1 MTNKVFC
8 LSIISAIALLICS
21 PLHVSGQNVSAQGL
35 KTVVIDPG
43 HGGKDPGAP
52 GKSKSTAEK
61 NIVLNISKLFGD
73 KIKAEYPDVK
83 IVYTRSTDVFVELK
97 ERANIAKRSNA
108 DLFISVHCN
117 SSTNTKAF
125 GASAHILGPKSTN
138 PKNTSDYFEKSKSVA
153 QRENSVM
160 LLEDDYQTS
169 YQDFDPNSPEAVISH
184 SLLWQ
189 ANYGNSL
196 LFAAEYDA
204 QIHKAPYRVSNYT
217 GIHQDVFYL
226 LWATNM
232 PAALLEVGFLS
243 NPNDYAVL
251 STTDGQEKIAKS
263 LFNAFKN
270 YKEKYDASV
279 GAFPMAEEPVA
290 VPTVKE
296 EAPVTTPVVKE
307 ETPVAKPVVKEE
319 APTAKQEV
327 AQPKS
332 EASAV
337 SKYYG
342 IQIMGLGRLLK
353 NGDSALKGLQVQA
366 VKAEGSSI
374 YKYIYGKHATRA
386 AAAAELATVRK
397 KFPEAFIV
405 EVDGDNVKISK

>member
-1 MTNKVFC
+1 MTNKVLC
-8 LSIISAIALLICS
+8 LTIISAIALLISS
-21 PLHVSGQNVSAQGL
+21 PLHISGQNVSGQGL

-83 IVYTRSTDVFVELK
+83 VVYTRSTDVFVELK
-97 ERANIAKRSNA
+97 ERANIAKRNNA

-117 SSTNTKAF
+117 SSTNSKAF
-125 GASAHILGPKSTN
+125 GASAHILGPKSNN

-160 LLEDDYQTS
+160 LLEDDYQTA

-243 NPNDYAVL
+243 NPSDYAVL
-251 STTDGQEKIAKS
+251 STADGQEKIAKS
-263 LFNAFKN
+263 LFNAFKS

-279 GAFPMAEEPVA
+279 GALPAVSESTPEPE
-290 VPTVKE
+290 PSTVKE
-296 EAPVTTPVVKE
+296 EPASPKQETAPVQ
-307 ETPVAKPVVKEE
+307 KEE
-319 APTAKQEV
+319 ADKNVTSTP
-327 AQPKS
+327 
-332 EASAV
+332 

-374 YKYIYGKHATRA
+374 YKYIYGKHATRS
-386 AAAAELATVRK
+386 AAAAELPAVKK

-405 EVDGDNVKISK
+405 EVNGDSVKISK

>member
-1 MTNKVFC
+1 MTNKVLC
-8 LSIISAIALLICS
+8 LTIISAIALLISS
-21 PLHVSGQNVSAQGL
+21 PLHISGQNVSGQGL

-83 IVYTRSTDVFVELK
+83 VVYTRSTDVFVELK
-97 ERANIAKRSNA
+97 ERANIAKRNNA

-117 SSTNTKAF
+117 SSTNSRAF
-125 GASAHILGPKSTN
+125 GASAHILGPKSNN

-160 LLEDDYQTS
+160 LLEDDYQTA

-243 NPNDYAVL
+243 NPSDYAVL
-251 STTDGQEKIAKS
+251 STADGQEKIAKS
-263 LFNAFKN
+263 LFNAFKS

-279 GAFPMAEEPVA
+279 GALPAVSESTPEPEPSAANEEPA
-290 VPTVKE
+290 SPKQETTPLQKE
-296 EAPVTTPVVKE
+296 EADKNVTSTP
-307 ETPVAKPVVKEE
+307 
-319 APTAKQEV
+319 
-327 AQPKS
+327 
-332 EASAV
+332 

-374 YKYIYGKHATRA
+374 YKYIYGKHATRS
-386 AAAAELATVRK
+386 AAAAELPAVKK

-405 EVDGDNVKISK
+405 EVNGDSVKISK

>member
-8 LSIISAIALLICS
+8 LTIISAIALLISS
-21 PLHVSGQNVSAQGL
+21 PLHISGQNVSGQGL

-83 IVYTRSTDVFVELK
+83 VVYTRSTDVFVELK
-97 ERANIAKRSNA
+97 ERANIAKRNNA

-117 SSTNTKAF
+117 SSTNSRAF
-125 GASAHILGPKSTN
+125 GASAHILGPKSNN

-160 LLEDDYQTS
+160 LLEDDYQTA

-243 NPNDYAVL
+243 NPSDYAVL
-251 STTDGQEKIAKS
+251 STADGQEKIAKS
-263 LFNAFKN
+263 LFNAFKS

-279 GAFPMAEEPVA
+279 GALPAVSESTPEPETS
-290 VPTVKE
+290 TVKE
-296 EAPVTTPVVKE
+296 EPASPKQEAAPVQN
-307 ETPVAKPVVKEE
+307 EE
-319 APTAKQEV
+319 ADKNVTSTP
-327 AQPKS
+327 
-332 EASAV
+332 

-374 YKYIYGKHATRA
+374 YKYIYGKHATRS
-386 AAAAELATVRK
+386 AAAAELPAVKK

-405 EVDGDNVKISK
+405 EVNGDSVKISK

>member
-1 MTNKVFC
+1 MTNKVLC
-8 LSIISAIALLICS
+8 LSIISAIVLMISS
-21 PLHVSGQNVSAQGL
+21 PLHISGQNVSGQGL

-83 IVYTRSTDVFVELK
+83 VVYTRSTDVFVELK
-97 ERANIAKRSNA
+97 ERANIAKRNNA

-117 SSTNTKAF
+117 SSTNSKAF
-125 GASAHILGPKSTN
+125 GASAHILGPKSNN

-196 LFAAEYDA
+196 LFAAEYDS
-204 QIHKAPYRVSNYT
+204 QIHQSPYRVSNYT

-243 NPNDYAVL
+243 NPGDYAVL
-251 STTDGQEKIAKS
+251 STADGQEKIAKS
-263 LFNAFKN
+263 LFNAFKS

-279 GAFPMAEEPVA
+279 GALPVEIEA
-290 VPTVKE
+290 APTVKE
-296 EAPVTTPVVKE
+296 EAKPEVEAVEEQKVTKS
-307 ETPVAKPVVKEE
+307 ETPKVE
-319 APTAKQEV
+319 APKT
-327 AQPKS
+327 
-332 EASAV
+332 EAPAV

-342 IQIMGLGRLLK
+342 IQIMGLGRLIK

-374 YKYIYGKHATRA
+374 YKYIYGKHSTRA
-386 AAAAELATVRK
+386 AAAAELSTVKK

-405 EVDGDNVKISK
+405 EVNGDNVKISK

>member
-1 MTNKVFC
+1 MTNKVLC
-8 LSIISAIALLICS
+8 LTIISAIALLISS
-21 PLHVSGQNVSAQGL
+21 PLHISGQNVSGQGL

-83 IVYTRSTDVFVELK
+83 VVYTRSTDVFVELK
-97 ERANIAKRSNA
+97 ERANIAKRINA

-117 SSTNTKAF
+117 SSTNSKAF
-125 GASAHILGPKSTN
+125 GASAHILGPKSNN

-160 LLEDDYQTS
+160 LLEDDYQTA

-243 NPNDYAVL
+243 NPSDYAVL
-251 STTDGQEKIAKS
+251 STADGQEKIAKS
-263 LFNAFKN
+263 LFNAFKS

-279 GAFPMAEEPVA
+279 GALPAVSESTPEPEPSTVNEEPASPKQETAPVQ
-290 VPTVKE
+290 KE
-296 EAPVTTPVVKE
+296 EADKNVTSTP
-307 ETPVAKPVVKEE
+307 
-319 APTAKQEV
+319 
-327 AQPKS
+327 
-332 EASAV
+332 

-374 YKYIYGKHATRA
+374 YKYIYGKHATRS
-386 AAAAELATVRK
+386 AAAAELPAVKK

-405 EVDGDNVKISK
+405 EVNGDSVKISK

>member
-1 MTNKVFC
+1 MTNKVLC
-8 LSIISAIALLICS
+8 LTIISAIALLISS
-21 PLHVSGQNVSAQGL
+21 PLHISGQNVSGQGL

-83 IVYTRSTDVFVELK
+83 VVYTRSTDVFVELK
-97 ERANIAKRSNA
+97 ERANIAKRNNA

-117 SSTNTKAF
+117 SSTNSKAF
-125 GASAHILGPKSTN
+125 GASAHILGPKSNN

-160 LLEDDYQTS
+160 LLEDDYQTA

-243 NPNDYAVL
+243 NPSDYAVL
-251 STTDGQEKIAKS
+251 STADGQEKIAKS
-263 LFNAFKN
+263 LFNAFKS

-279 GAFPMAEEPVA
+279 GALPAVSESTPEPEPLTVNEEPASPKQETAPVQ
-290 VPTVKE
+290 KE
-296 EAPVTTPVVKE
+296 EADKNVTSTP
-307 ETPVAKPVVKEE
+307 
-319 APTAKQEV
+319 
-327 AQPKS
+327 
-332 EASAV
+332 

-374 YKYIYGKHATRA
+374 YKYIYGKHATRS
-386 AAAAELATVRK
+386 AAAAELPAVKK

-405 EVDGDNVKISK
+405 EVNGDNVKISK

>member
-1 MTNKVFC
+1 MTNKVLC
-8 LSIISAIALLICS
+8 LTIISAIALLISS
-21 PLHVSGQNVSAQGL
+21 PLHISGQNVSGQGL

-83 IVYTRSTDVFVELK
+83 VVYTRSTDVFVELK
-97 ERANIAKRSNA
+97 ERANIAKRNNA

-117 SSTNTKAF
+117 SSTNSKAF
-125 GASAHILGPKSTN
+125 GASAHILGPKSNN

-160 LLEDDYQTS
+160 LLEDDYQTA

-243 NPNDYAVL
+243 NPSDYAVL
-251 STTDGQEKIAKS
+251 STADGQEKIAKS
-263 LFNAFKN
+263 LFNAFKS

-279 GAFPMAEEPVA
+279 GALPAVSESTPEPEPSAVNEESASPKQETASVQ
-290 VPTVKE
+290 KE
-296 EAPVTTPVVKE
+296 EADKNVTSTP
-307 ETPVAKPVVKEE
+307 
-319 APTAKQEV
+319 
-327 AQPKS
+327 
-332 EASAV
+332 

-374 YKYIYGKHATRA
+374 YKYIYGKHSTRS
-386 AAAAELATVRK
+386 AAAAELPAVKK

-405 EVDGDNVKISK
+405 EVNGDSVKISK

>member
-1 MTNKVFC
+1 MTNKVLC
-8 LSIISAIALLICS
+8 LTIISAIALLISS
-21 PLHVSGQNVSAQGL
+21 PLHISGQNVSGQGL

-83 IVYTRSTDVFVELK
+83 VVYTRSTDVFVELK
-97 ERANIAKRSNA
+97 ERANIAKRNNA

-117 SSTNTKAF
+117 SSTNSRAF
-125 GASAHILGPKSTN
+125 GASAHILGPKSNN

-160 LLEDDYQTS
+160 LLEDDYQTA

-243 NPNDYAVL
+243 NPSDYAVL
-251 STTDGQEKIAKS
+251 STADGQEKIAKS
-263 LFNAFKN
+263 LFNAFKS

-279 GAFPMAEEPVA
+279 GALPAVSESTPEPE
-290 VPTVKE
+290 PSTVKE
-296 EAPVTTPVVKE
+296 EPASPKQETAPVQ
-307 ETPVAKPVVKEE
+307 KEE
-319 APTAKQEV
+319 ADKNV
-327 AQPKS
+327 ASTP
-332 EASAV
+332 

-374 YKYIYGKHATRA
+374 YKYIYGKHATRS
-386 AAAAELATVRK
+386 AAAAELPAVKK

-405 EVDGDNVKISK
+405 EVNGDSVKISK

>member
-1 MTNKVFC
+1 MTNKVLC
-8 LSIISAIALLICS
+8 LTIISAIALLISS
-21 PLHVSGQNVSAQGL
+21 PLHISGQNVSGQGL

-83 IVYTRSTDVFVELK
+83 VVYTRSTDVFVELK
-97 ERANIAKRSNA
+97 ERANIAKRNNA

-117 SSTNTKAF
+117 SSTNSRAF
-125 GASAHILGPKSTN
+125 GASAHILGPKSNN

-160 LLEDDYQTS
+160 LLEDDYQTA

-243 NPNDYAVL
+243 NPSDYAVL
-251 STTDGQEKIAKS
+251 STADGQEKIAKS
-263 LFNAFKN
+263 LFNAFKS

-279 GAFPMAEEPVA
+279 GALPAVSESTPEPE
-290 VPTVKE
+290 PSTVKE
-296 EAPVTTPVVKE
+296 DPASPKQETAPVQ
-307 ETPVAKPVVKEE
+307 KEE
-319 APTAKQEV
+319 ADKNVTSTP
-327 AQPKS
+327 
-332 EASAV
+332 

-374 YKYIYGKHATRA
+374 YKYIYGKHATRS
-386 AAAAELATVRK
+386 AAAAELPAVKK

-405 EVDGDNVKISK
+405 EVNGDSVKISK

>member
-1 MTNKVFC
+1 MTNKVLC
-8 LSIISAIALLICS
+8 LTIISAIALLISS
-21 PLHVSGQNVSAQGL
+21 PLHISGQNVSGQGL

-43 HGGKDPGAP
+43 HGGRDPGAP

-83 IVYTRSTDVFVELK
+83 VVYTRSTDVFVELK
-97 ERANIAKRSNA
+97 ERANIAKRNNA

-117 SSTNTKAF
+117 SSTNSKAF
-125 GASAHILGPKSTN
+125 GASAHILGPKSNN

-160 LLEDDYQTS
+160 LLEDDYQTA

-243 NPNDYAVL
+243 NPSDYAVL
-251 STTDGQEKIAKS
+251 STADGQEKIAKS
-263 LFNAFKN
+263 LFNAFKS

-279 GAFPMAEEPVA
+279 GALPAVSESTPEPE
-290 VPTVKE
+290 PSTVKE
-296 EAPVTTPVVKE
+296 EPASPKQETAPVQ
-307 ETPVAKPVVKEE
+307 KEE
-319 APTAKQEV
+319 ADKNVTSTP
-327 AQPKS
+327 
-332 EASAV
+332 

-353 NGDSALKGLQVQA
+353 NGDTALKGLQVQA

-374 YKYIYGKHATRA
+374 YKYIYGKHATRS
-386 AAAAELATVRK
+386 AAAAELPAVKK

-405 EVDGDNVKISK
+405 EVNGDSVKISK

>member
-1 MTNKVFC
+1 MTNKVLC
-8 LSIISAIALLICS
+8 LTIISAIALLISS
-21 PLHVSGQNVSAQGL
+21 PLHISGQNVSGQGL

-83 IVYTRSTDVFVELK
+83 VVYTRSTDVFVELK
-97 ERANIAKRSNA
+97 ERANIAKRNNA

-117 SSTNTKAF
+117 SSTNSKAF
-125 GASAHILGPKSTN
+125 GASAHILGPKSNN

-160 LLEDDYQTS
+160 LLEDDYQTA

-243 NPNDYAVL
+243 NPSDYAVL
-251 STTDGQEKIAKS
+251 STADGQEKIAKS
-263 LFNAFKN
+263 LFNAFKS

-279 GAFPMAEEPVA
+279 GALPAVSESTPEPEPSTVNEEPASPKQETAPVQ
-290 VPTVKE
+290 KE
-296 EAPVTTPVVKE
+296 EADKNVTSTP
-307 ETPVAKPVVKEE
+307 
-319 APTAKQEV
+319 
-327 AQPKS
+327 
-332 EASAV
+332 

-374 YKYIYGKHATRA
+374 YKYIYGKHATRS
-386 AAAAELATVRK
+386 AAAAELPTVKK

-405 EVDGDNVKISK
+405 EVNGDSVKISK

>member
-1 MTNKVFC
+1 MTNKVLC
-8 LSIISAIALLICS
+8 LTIISAIALLISS
-21 PLHVSGQNVSAQGL
+21 PLHISGQNVSGQGL

-73 KIKAEYPDVK
+73 KIKSEYPDVK
-83 IVYTRSTDVFVELK
+83 VVYTRSTDVFVELK
-97 ERANIAKRSNA
+97 ERANIAKRNNA

-117 SSTNTKAF
+117 SSTNSKAF
-125 GASAHILGPKSTN
+125 GASAHILGPKSNN

-160 LLEDDYQTS
+160 LLEDDYQTA

-243 NPNDYAVL
+243 NPSDYAVL
-251 STTDGQEKIAKS
+251 STADGQEKIAKS
-263 LFNAFKN
+263 LFNAFKS

-279 GAFPMAEEPVA
+279 GALPAVSESTPEPE
-290 VPTVKE
+290 PSTVKE
-296 EAPVTTPVVKE
+296 EPASPKQETAPVQ
-307 ETPVAKPVVKEE
+307 KEE
-319 APTAKQEV
+319 ADKNVTSTP
-327 AQPKS
+327 
-332 EASAV
+332 

-374 YKYIYGKHATRA
+374 YKYIYGKHATRS
-386 AAAAELATVRK
+386 AAAAELPAVKK

-405 EVDGDNVKISK
+405 EVNGDSVKISK